1 MTKRD
6 VITKAIAT
14 EGVFTDEEKAV
25 FQKMLEQLDKKSS
38 KPTKA
43 QIENEGFKAD
53 ILEVVADGHART
65 AKEIGLEVGISTN
78 KASALLRALVLDNK
92 VEKIA
97 PEKTKDAPTYVGVED
112 ATPYEV

>member
-14 EGVFTDEEKAV
+14 DGVFTDEEKAV
-25 FQKMLEQLDKKSS
+25 FQKMIEQLDKKSS

-65 AKEIGLEVGISTN
+65 AKEIGLEVGISTA

-97 PEKTKDAPTYVGVED
+97 PEKTKDAPKYVGKE
-112 ATPYEV
+112 